1 MAFWRIGNGFST
13 TSAIDKLLDKEDHTL
28 IDILEEPDILT
39 ELSTPNTRLVEYLR
53 EPEIMHQLVGLVTDL
68 SLAPHNDL
76 TSEETTDVSKPESD
90 TPPKEAISIVS
101 SLKSTDTNLD
111 NNENNDNYD
120 DTTKPEPTSQDN
132 DSNENDNVTTL
143 DESSSLSH
151 PNLEDEYGDNDG
163 SYFDEDSRHLFADI
177 ACEILSADIW
187 SITEALMEST
197 TFIEEIWSILDYPA
211 PLSLAHS
218 SHFTKINEHLLDK
231 KTEELTAFIKSQEN
245 FVARF
250 MRHIDNPPVMDFLLK
265 VISSDKPDNPT
276 GTIEFLQKQKLIPSL
291 ISFLGPDYTS
301 SVHSAAGDFLK
312 AFVTISANSN
322 SDNTT
327 IGPNELSRELV
338 SEPCVNEL
346 VRLML
351 FGGSGLSTG
360 VGVVIEI
367 IRKNNSDYDFVPVLY
382 ITIESHPP
390 TPRDPI
396 YLGTLVKIFSDNI
409 PKFNEMLTRK
419 HNEILKTPFGQIEPL
434 GFERFKICE
443 LVAELLHCSN
453 MVLLNDEKGESIVK
467 ARDEERIRVQKEIDE
482 NAEAVSENADADV
495 SEADPENIDA
505 PESAAVVEDP
515 VPVTDSL
522 ATPTSEDITNAME
535 ASESCDTLDTP
546 DANKSDETSEA
557 DADVSGG
564 SVEPLATDMGS
575 LSLEKPAEGEAT
587 ENEGVPTE
595 ESFRV
600 NPVIGDK
607 FKIALADNQV
617 VIHILNMFFQFPW
630 NNFLHNVVFDIVQ
643 QIFNGPMTQG
653 YNRYLAID
661 LFKTGQLTHL
671 ICKGQTDC
679 AEYQKTHKCRLGYM
693 GHLTLISEEVVKFTS
708 TYPPETVSPI
718 VEEAVQDSEWVFY
731 VTDTLTKSREQ
742 YGSVLGGMISSDGNG
757 SIPDIEAGEIERN
770 DQIEHEDEDMQD
782 IEGSEDRKEG
792 EPDVSGQFFR
802 YVSQQMT
809 VGSQFG
815 SSDEDDEDE
824 DYDLNV
830 NNDQQE
836 SSDTTV
842 QLLGASDGHDDE
854 DEDDDSGLDLVRSKS
869 IHNN

>member
-68 SLAPHNDL
+68 SLAPHNDSTL
-76 TSEETTDVSKPESD
+76 EETKDASKPDSD
-90 TPPKEAISIVS
+90 TPAKEAISIVS

-111 NNENNDNYD
+111 DNENNDDYD
-120 DTTKPEPTSQDN
+120 DTTKPAPTGQDN

-151 PNLEDEYGDNDG
+151 SNLEDEYGENDG

-197 TFIEEIWSILDYPA
+197 NFVEEIWSILDYAA

-245 FVARF
+245 FVSRF

-291 ISFLGPDYTS
+291 ISFLGPDYSS

-409 PKFNEMLTRK
+409 PKFNDMLTRK
-419 HNEILKTPFGQIEPL
+419 HDEILKTPFGQIEPL

-453 MVLLNDEKGESIVK
+453 MVLLNDDKGESIVK
-467 ARDEERIRVQKEIDE
+467 ARDAERIRVQKELDA
-482 NAEAVSENADADV
+482 NAEATSESIGAEASEADPVDAPESATVIEDSVPVTDSSTTPEATINTVEVSESPDALDASGANDEASKADADV
-495 SEADPENIDA
+495 SE
-505 PESAAVVEDP
+505 
-515 VPVTDSL
+515 
-522 ATPTSEDITNAME
+522 
-535 ASESCDTLDTP
+535 
-546 DANKSDETSEA
+546 
-557 DADVSGG
+557 G

-575 LSLEKPAEGEAT
+575 LSLEKSAEEAT
-587 ENEGVPTE
+587 ENDGVPTE

-607 FKIALADNQV
+607 FKIALADNHV

-643 QIFNGPMTQG
+643 QIFNGPMAQG

-718 VEEAVQDSEWVFY
+718 VEKAVQDSEWVFY

-757 SIPDIEAGEIERN
+757 SIPDIEAGEVERN
-770 DQIEHEDEDMQD
+770 DQIEQEDEDMQD
-782 IEGSEDRKEG
+782 LEGSEDRKEG

-830 NNDQQE
+830 NSGAQE

-842 QLLGASDGHDDE
+842 QLLGASDGQDDE

>member
-28 IDILEEPDILT
+28 IDILEEPEILT

-68 SLAPHNDL
+68 SLAPHDDL
-76 TSEETTDVSKPESD
+76 PSEETKDVLKSNSD
-90 TPPKEAISIVS
+90 TTAEGPISIVS
-101 SLKSTDTNLD
+101 SLKSTDNNLD
-111 NNENNDNYD
+111 DNENNDNYD
-120 DTTKPEPTSQDN
+120 DTTKPVPTGQDN

-187 SITEALMEST
+187 SITEALMESVN
-197 TFIEEIWSILDYPA
+197 FVEEIWGILDYPA

-245 FVARF
+245 FVSRF
-250 MRHIDNPPVMDFLLK
+250 MKHIDNPPVMDFLLK

-276 GTIEFLQKQKLIPSL
+276 GTIEFLQQQKLIPSL
-291 ISFLGPDYTS
+291 ISFLGPDYSS

-338 SEPCVNEL
+338 SEPCVKEL

-382 ITIESHPP
+382 ITLESHPP

-409 PKFNEMLTRK
+409 PKFNDMLIRK
-419 HNEILKTPFGQIEPL
+419 HDEILKTPFGQIEPL

-467 ARDEERIRVQKEIDE
+467 IRDQERMRVQGEL
-482 NAEAVSENADADV
+482 NS
-495 SEADPENIDA
+495 S
-505 PESAAVVEDP
+505 VEG
-515 VPVTDSL
+515 
-522 ATPTSEDITNAME
+522 
-535 ASESCDTLDTP
+535 ASESILTENSEAIGDNVNSSQSAEIPQVTASAIDFTE
-546 DANKSDETSEA
+546 KTMETSKSAVPLNATDSNESEEA
-557 DADVSGG
+557 DNATADVKEDL
-564 SVEPLATDMGS
+564 VDPLIADLGNI
-575 LSLEKPAEGEAT
+575 SLEKAADGEAT
-587 ENEGVPTE
+587 DNDVATTE
-595 ESFRV
+595 ESFRL
-600 NPVIGDK
+600 NPVIGDR

-643 QIFNGPMTQG
+643 QIFNGPMAQG

-661 LFKTGQLTHL
+661 LFKTGRLTHL

-708 TYPPETVSPI
+708 TYPPETVSPV
-718 VEEAVQDSEWVFY
+718 VEKAVQDSDWVFY

-757 SIPDIEAGEIERN
+757 SIPDIETGEIERN
-770 DQIEHEDEDMQD
+770 DQMEQEEDD
-782 IEGSEDRKEG
+782 IRDLEGSEDNKEG

-830 NNDQQE
+830 NNGGQE
-836 SSDTTV
+836 SNDTTV
-842 QLLGASDGHDDE
+842 QLLGASDGQD
-854 DEDDDSGLDLVRSKS
+854 DEDDDSGLDLVRSKT
-869 IHNN
+869 IHSN

>member
-28 IDILEEPDILT
+28 IDILEEPEILT

-68 SLAPHNDL
+68 SLASHDDL
-76 TSEETTDVSKPESD
+76 SSEETKEVLKSNPD
-90 TPPKEAISIVS
+90 TPAEGPISIVS
-101 SLKSTDTNLD
+101 SLKSTDNNLD
-111 NNENNDNYD
+111 DNENNDDYD
-120 DTTKPEPTSQDN
+120 DTTKPVPTGQDN

-143 DESSSLSH
+143 DESPSLSH

-187 SITEALMEST
+187 SITEALMESIN
-197 TFIEEIWSILDYPA
+197 FVEEIWGILDYPA

-245 FVARF
+245 FVSRF
-250 MRHIDNPPVMDFLLK
+250 MKHIDNPPVMDFLLK

-276 GTIEFLQKQKLIPSL
+276 GTIEFLQQQKLIPSL
-291 ISFLGPDYTS
+291 ISFLGPDYSS

-338 SEPCVNEL
+338 SEPCIKEL

-382 ITIESHPP
+382 ITLESHPP

-409 PKFNEMLTRK
+409 PKFNDMLIRK
-419 HNEILKTPFGQIEPL
+419 HDEILKTPFGQIEPL

-453 MVLLNDEKGESIVK
+453 MVLLNDEKGESIVRI
-467 ARDEERIRVQKEIDE
+467 RDEERMRVQGEL
-482 NAEAVSENADADV
+482 S
-495 SEADPENIDA
+495 SNI
-505 PESAAVVEDP
+505 EG
-515 VPVTDSL
+515 
-522 ATPTSEDITNAME
+522 
-535 ASESCDTLDTP
+535 ASESILTENSEVIGENVNSSQSVEIPPSATDFIEKTIKNSAVPLDAT
-546 DANKSDETSEA
+546 DSNESEEA
-557 DADVSGG
+557 DNATADVKEEL
-564 SVEPLATDMGS
+564 VDPLITDLGNM
-575 LSLEKPAEGEAT
+575 SLEKAAADEAT
-587 ENEGVPTE
+587 DNDVIPTE

-643 QIFNGPMTQG
+643 QIFNGPMAQG

-661 LFKTGQLTHL
+661 LFKTGRLTYL

-708 TYPPETVSPI
+708 TYPPETVSLV
-718 VEEAVQDSEWVFY
+718 VEKAVQDSDWVFY

-757 SIPDIEAGEIERN
+757 SIPDIETGEIERN
-770 DQIEHEDEDMQD
+770 DQMGQEDDDIQD
-782 IEGSEDRKEG
+782 LEGSEDHKEG

-830 NNDQQE
+830 NNGGQE
-836 SSDTTV
+836 SNETAV
-842 QLLGASDGHDDE
+842 QLLGANDGQD
-854 DEDDDSGLDLVRSKS
+854 DEDDDSGLDLVRSKT